1 MLGLAMFQNDLS
13 GDQLLLQRLAFV
25 VAAAILSWLLAS
37 RVRLYALDR
46 LLDIPN
52 ERSSHKSP
60 TPRGGGL
67 AIAVTALGG
76 IIVAAML
83 GWIDWNLAIALS
95 GGGAMIATVG
105 FVDDH
110 KSLSALTRFAVQF
123 LSAAWGLY
131 WFGGLPSLSVGSST
145 LELGLV
151 GTGLGI
157 VGIVW
162 AINLYNFVDGIDGLA
177 AGEAI
182 TTGVIGGVILL
193 AMGQPGLATVS
204 LLIAA
209 ASAGFL
215 PLNWAPAKLFMG
227 DVGSGMLGYL
237 FAVLAIASENAGA
250 VPLLIWVLLL
260 GAFVFD
266 ATVTLCRRIA
276 HGEKWYHAHHSH
288 AYQRMVQAGRS
299 HAQVSAT
306 VLLINLILAIL
317 AVVAWLRPTLFLI
330 AIGAG
335 AVLLSIIYLTVE
347 KIRPMHQPSR
357 G

>member
-1 MLGLAMFQNDLS
+1 MTEKIVFI
-13 GDQLLLQRLAFV
+13 

-52 ERSSHKSP
+52 ERSSHSRP

-67 AIAVTALGG
+67 AIAVTTIGG
-76 IIVAAML
+76 IILAAMW
-83 GWIDWNLAIALS
+83 GWISWNLAIALS
-95 GGGAMIATVG
+95 GGGAMIALVG
-105 FVDDH
+105 WIDDH
-110 KSLSALTRFAVQF
+110 RSLPALTRFAVQF
-123 LSAAWGLY
+123 LSAGWAIFWL
-131 WFGGLPSLSVGSST
+131 GGLNSLSVGFS
-145 LELGLV
+145 ELH
-151 GTGLGI
+151 LGIIGSVLAI

-182 TTGVIGGVILL
+182 STGVIGGVLLLKTGNTGL
-193 AMGQPGLATVS
+193 AMVAF
-204 LLIAA
+204 LIAA
-209 ASAGFL
+209 ANAGFL

-227 DVGSGMLGYL
+227 DVGSGLLGYL
-237 FAVLAIASENAGA
+237 FAVLAIASENVGA
-250 VPLLIWVLLL
+250 VPLLLWVLLL

-276 HGEKWYHAHHSH
+276 HGERWYHAHHSH

-299 HAQVSAT
+299 HATVSSM
-306 VLLINLILAIL
+306 ILAINVVL
-317 AVVAWLRPTLFLI
+317 AALAIVAWLWPTLFLFS
-330 AIGAG
+330 IGAG
-335 AVLLSIIYLTVE
+335 AVLLSIIYISVE
-347 KIRPMHQPSR
+347 RIRPMHATSR

>member
-1 MLGLAMFQNDLS
+1 MVQNPIA
-13 GDQLLLQRLAFV
+13 GEQIVAARVAFV
-25 VAAAILSWLLAS
+25 VAAGILSWLLAS

-52 ERSSHKSP
+52 ERSSHSSP

-76 IIVAAML
+76 IVIAAML
-83 GWIDWNLAIALS
+83 GWIDWNLAIALT

-105 FVDDH
+105 WVDDH
-110 KSLSALTRFAVQF
+110 RSLPALTRFAVQF
-123 LSAAWGLY
+123 LSAGWALY
-131 WFGGLPSLSVGSST
+131 WVGGLPALSVGSTS
-145 LELGLV
+145 LHLGVV
-151 GTGLGI
+151 GTVLGVI
-157 VGIVW
+157 GVVW

-182 TTGVIGGVILL
+182 STGIIGGMILV
-193 AMGQPGLATVS
+193 AMGQVGLAMVAFV
-204 LLIAA
+204 IAA

-237 FAVLAIASENAGA
+237 FAVLAIASENARA

-276 HGEKWYHAHHSH
+276 HGERWYHAHHSH

-299 HAQVSAT
+299 HAQVST
-306 VLLINLILAIL
+306 TILVINLALAVLAI
-317 AVVAWLRPTLFLI
+317 VAWLRPTFFLI
-330 AIGAG
+330 AIAAG
-335 AVLLSIIYLTVE
+335 AILLSIIYLSVE
-347 KIRPMHQPSR
+347 RIRPMHAQSR

>member
-1 MLGLAMFQNDLS
+1 VKLVLEGAGFIV
-13 GDQLLLQRLAFV
+13 G
-25 VAAAILSWLLAS
+25 AAILSWLLAS

-52 ERSSHKSP
+52 ERSSHSTP

-67 AIAVTALGG
+67 AIAVTVLGG
-76 IIVAAML
+76 VILAAARH
-83 GWIDWNLAIALS
+83 WISWDLAIALS
-95 GGGAMIATVG
+95 GGGAMIAAVG
-105 FVDDH
+105 WIDDH
-110 KSLSALTRFAVQF
+110 RSLSALTRFAVQF
-123 LSAAWGLY
+123 LSAGWAMY
-131 WFGGLPSLSVGSST
+131 WLGGLPSLNVGM
-145 LELGLV
+145 GV
-151 GTGLGI
+151 VNLGI
-157 VGIVW
+157 VGTVLGVIGIVW

-182 TTGVIGGVILL
+182 STGVIGGLILL
-193 AMGQPGLATVS
+193 AMGQYGLAMVA

-237 FAVLAIASENAGA
+237 FAVLSIASENAGA
-250 VPLLIWVLLL
+250 VPLLMWVLLL

-266 ATVTLCRRIA
+266 ATVTLCRRVM
-276 HGEKWYHAHHSH
+276 HGERWYHAHHSH

-299 HAQVSAT
+299 HAMVSSMI
-306 VLLINLILAIL
+306 LLINLALAVLAI
-317 AVVAWLRPTLFLI
+317 VAWLRPTFFLI
-330 AIGAG
+330 SIAVGA
-335 AVLLSIIYLTVE
+335 LLLTIIYLSVE
-347 KIRPMHQPSR
+347 RIRPMHAHSR

>member
-1 MLGLAMFQNDLS
+1 MVYNPIAGEQIVSA
-13 GDQLLLQRLAFV
+13 RLAFV
-25 VAAAILSWLLAS
+25 VAAGILSWLLAS

-52 ERSSHKSP
+52 ERSSHSSP

-105 FVDDH
+105 WVDDH
-110 KSLSALTRFAVQF
+110 RSLPALTRFAVQF
-123 LSAAWGLY
+123 LSAGWALFWV
-131 WFGGLPSLSVGSST
+131 GGLPTLSVGSSS
-145 LELGLV
+145 LHLGVV
-151 GTGLGI
+151 GSVLGVI
-157 VGIVW
+157 GVVW

-182 TTGVIGGVILL
+182 STGVIGGMILV
-193 AMGQPGLATVS
+193 AMGQVGLAMVAFV
-204 LLIAA
+204 IAA

-237 FAVLAIASENAGA
+237 FAVLAIASENANA

-276 HGEKWYHAHHSH
+276 HGERWYHAHHSH

-299 HAQVSAT
+299 HAQVSST
-306 VLLINLILAIL
+306 ILVINLALAVLAI
-317 AVVAWLRPTLFLI
+317 VAWLRPTFFLI
-330 AIGAG
+330 AIAAG
-335 AVLLSIIYLTVE
+335 AVLLSIIYLSVE
-347 KIRPMHQPSR
+347 RIRPMHAQSR

>member
-1 MLGLAMFQNDLS
+1 MTE
-13 GDQLLLQRLAFV
+13 RTAFI

-52 ERSSHKSP
+52 ERSSHSSP

-67 AIAVTALGG
+67 AIAVTTLGG
-76 IIVAAML
+76 IVLAAMWRWI
-83 GWIDWNLAIALS
+83 GWDLAIALS
-95 GGGAMIATVG
+95 GGGAMIALVG
-105 FVDDH
+105 WIDDH
-110 KSLSALTRFAVQF
+110 RDLPALTRFAVQF
-123 LSAAWGLY
+123 ISAGWAIFWL
-131 WFGGLPSLSVGSST
+131 GGLKSLSIGFTVVH
-145 LELGLV
+145 LGIV
-151 GTGLGI
+151 GTVLGI

-182 TTGVIGGVILL
+182 STGVIGGLLLLKTGNDGL
-193 AMGQPGLATVS
+193 AMVAF
-204 LLIAA
+204 LIAA
-209 ASAGFL
+209 ANAGFL

-227 DVGSGMLGYL
+227 DVGSGLLGYL
-237 FAVLAIASENAGA
+237 FAVLAVASENVSA

-276 HGEKWYHAHHSH
+276 HGERWYHAHHSH
-288 AYQRMVQAGRS
+288 AYQRMVQAGKS
-299 HAQVSAT
+299 HATVSSM
-306 VLLINLILAIL
+306 ILAINVIL
-317 AVVAWLRPTLFLI
+317 AALAIVAWLWPTLFLVSM
-330 AIGAG
+330 GAG
-335 AVLLSIIYLTVE
+335 AILLSIIYISVE
-347 KIRPMHQPSR
+347 RIRPMHAPSR

>member
-1 MLGLAMFQNDLS
+1 MSERAIFIVS
-13 GDQLLLQRLAFV
+13 
-25 VAAAILSWLLAS
+25 AAILSWLLAS

-52 ERSSHKSP
+52 ERSSHSSP

-67 AIAVTALGG
+67 AIAFTALGG
-76 IIVAAML
+76 IILAAMWN
-83 GWIDWNLAIALS
+83 WIDWNLAIALT
-95 GGGAMIATVG
+95 GGGSMIAAVG
-105 FVDDH
+105 WIDDH
-110 KSLSALTRFAVQF
+110 RDLPALVRFAVQF
-123 LSAAWGLY
+123 LSAAWAMFWL
-131 WFGGLPSLSVGSST
+131 GGLPGLTVGSTQLS
-145 LELGLV
+145 
-151 GTGLGI
+151 LGI
-157 VGIVW
+157 AGIPLGVIGIVW

-177 AGEAI
+177 AGEAV
-182 TTGVIGGVILL
+182 TTGMIGGLILL
-193 AMGQPGLATVS
+193 AMGHYGLAMVS

-209 ASAGFL
+209 ANAGFL

-276 HGEKWYHAHHSH
+276 HGERWYHAHHSH

-299 HAQVSAT
+299 HAQVSSM
-306 VLLINLILAIL
+306 ILAINFVL
-317 AVVAWLRPTLFLI
+317 AALAIVAWLRPTFFMV

-335 AVLLSIIYLTVE
+335 ALLLSIIYLSVE
-347 KIRPMHQPSR
+347 RIRPMHARARS
-357 G
+357 

>member
-1 MLGLAMFQNDLS
+1 MVDTLSHGNGLM
-13 GDQLLLQRLAFV
+13 LQRFAFV

-52 ERSSHKSP
+52 ERSSHKNP
-60 TPRGGGL
+60 TPRGGGQ
-67 AIAVTALGG
+67 AIAVTVLGG
-76 IIVAAML
+76 TIVAAML
-83 GWIDWNLAIALS
+83 GWIDWNLAIGLS
-95 GGGAMIATVG
+95 GGGAMIAAVG
-105 FVDDH
+105 FIDDH
-110 KSLSALTRFAVQF
+110 RSLSATVRFAVQF
-123 LSAAWGLY
+123 LSAGWGMY
-131 WFGGLPSLSVGSST
+131 WMGGLNSLSVGDT
-145 LELGLV
+145 VIPLGFV
-151 GTGLGI
+151 GTLLGI
-157 VGIVW
+157 IGIVW

-182 TTGVIGGVILL
+182 TTGVIGGLILL
-193 AMGQPGLATVS
+193 AMGQLGLATVAF
-204 LLIAA
+204 LIAA
-209 ASAGFL
+209 ANAGFL

-260 GAFVFD
+260 GAFIFD
-266 ATVTLCRRIA
+266 ATVTLCRRVA
-276 HGEKWYHAHHSH
+276 HGEKWYYAHHSH

-306 VLLINLILAIL
+306 ILVINLVLAFLAI
-317 AVVAWLRPTLFLI
+317 VAWLRPTFFLI
-330 AIGAG
+330 AMGAG
-335 AVLLSIIYLTVE
+335 AILLTIIYLTVE

>member
-1 MLGLAMFQNDLS
+1 MVQDTIA
-13 GDQLLLQRLAFV
+13 GDRLLIEQLVFL

-52 ERSSHKSP
+52 ERSSHSSP

-76 IIVAAML
+76 IIIAAML
-83 GWIDWNLAIALS
+83 GWLDWDLAIALS

-105 FVDDH
+105 WVDDH
-110 KSLSALTRFAVQF
+110 RDLPALTRFAVQF
-123 LSAAWGLY
+123 LSAGWAMFWV
-131 WFGGLPSLSVGSST
+131 GGLPSLS
-145 LELGLV
+145 
-151 GTGLGI
+151 LGI
-157 VGIVW
+157 FSVNMGLIGTVLGIIGIVW

-182 TTGVIGGVILL
+182 STGVIGGLILL
-193 AMGQPGLATVS
+193 AMGQIGLAMVS
-204 LLIAA
+204 FLIAA

-276 HGEKWYHAHHSH
+276 HGERWYHAHHSH

-299 HAQVSAT
+299 HAQVST
-306 VLLINLILAIL
+306 TILIINLALAVLAI
-317 AVVAWLRPTLFLI
+317 VAWLRPTFFLI

-335 AVLLSIIYLTVE
+335 AVLLSIIYLSVE
-347 KIRPMHQPSR
+347 RIRPMHAQSR

>member
-1 MLGLAMFQNDLS
+1 MLEGAGFIIGAS
-13 GDQLLLQRLAFV
+13 
-25 VAAAILSWLLAS
+25 ILSWLLAS

-52 ERSSHKSP
+52 ERSSHTAP

-67 AIAVTALGG
+67 AIAVTVIGG
-76 IIVAAML
+76 VLVAAL
-83 GWIDWNLAIALS
+83 IHWISWDLAIALT
-95 GGGAMIATVG
+95 GGGAMIAAVG
-105 FVDDH
+105 WIDDH
-110 KSLSALTRFAVQF
+110 RSLSALTRFAVQF
-123 LSAAWGLY
+123 FSAAWAMFWL
-131 WFGGLPSLSVGSST
+131 GGLPSLSIGST
-145 LELGLV
+145 VINLGLA
-151 GTGLGI
+151 GI
-157 VGIVW
+157 VLGGIGIVW

-182 TTGVIGGVILL
+182 STGVIGGAILL
-193 AMGQPGLATVS
+193 AMNQYGLAMVA

-276 HGEKWYHAHHSH
+276 RGERWYHAHHSH

-299 HAQVSAT
+299 HAMVSSMI
-306 VLLINLILAIL
+306 LLINLALAVLAI
-317 AVVAWLRPTLFLI
+317 VAWLRPTFFLI
-330 AIGAG
+330 SMAAG
-335 AVLLSIIYLTVE
+335 AILLSIIYLSVE
-347 KIRPMHQPSR
+347 RIKPMHAQTR

>member
-1 MLGLAMFQNDLS
+1 MVQSIVFL
-13 GDQLLLQRLAFV
+13 
-25 VAAAILSWLLAS
+25 AAAALLSWLLAS
-37 RVRLYALDR
+37 RVRLYALDK

-52 ERSSHKSP
+52 ERSSHSRP

-67 AIAVTALGG
+67 AIAVTAVGG
-76 IIVAAML
+76 VIIAAML
-83 GWIDWNLAIALS
+83 RWIDWNLALALS
-95 GGGAMIATVG
+95 GGAAMIATVG
-105 FVDDH
+105 WVDDH
-110 KSLSALTRFAVQF
+110 RSLSALTRFAVQF
-123 LSAAWGLY
+123 LSAGWAMY
-131 WFGGLPSLSVGSST
+131 WLGGLPSLIVGSSSIS
-145 LELGLV
+145 LGFV
-151 GTGLGI
+151 GTVLGVI
-157 VGIVW
+157 GIVW

-177 AGEAI
+177 AGEAV
-182 TTGVIGGVILL
+182 TTGIIGGLILL
-193 AMGQPGLATVS
+193 GMGQAGLAMVS

-209 ASAGFL
+209 AAGGFL

-266 ATVTLCRRIA
+266 ATVTLCRRIM

-288 AYQRMVQAGRS
+288 AYQRMVQAGRT

-306 VLLINLILAIL
+306 VLLINLVLALLAI
-317 AVVAWLRPTLFLI
+317 VAWLRPTFFLI

-335 AVLLSIIYLTVE
+335 TVLLSIIYITVE
-347 KIRPMHQPSR
+347 RIRPMHQPTR

>member
-1 MLGLAMFQNDLS
+1 MVQRIVFLA
-13 GDQLLLQRLAFV
+13 
-25 VAAAILSWLLAS
+25 AAAILSWLLAS
-37 RVRLYALDR
+37 RVRLYALDK

-52 ERSSHKSP
+52 ERSSHSRP

-67 AIAVTALGG
+67 AIAVTAIGG
-76 IIVAAML
+76 VIIAAML
-83 GWIDWNLAIALS
+83 RWIDWNLALALS
-95 GGGAMIATVG
+95 GGAAMIATVG
-105 FVDDH
+105 WVDDH
-110 KSLSALTRFAVQF
+110 RSLSALTRFAVQF
-123 LSAAWGLY
+123 LSAGWAMY
-131 WFGGLPSLSVGSST
+131 WLGGLPSLIVGSSSIP
-145 LELGLV
+145 LGFL
-151 GTGLGI
+151 GTILGVI
-157 VGIVW
+157 GIVW

-177 AGEAI
+177 AGEAV
-182 TTGVIGGVILL
+182 TTGVIGGLILL
-193 AMGQPGLATVS
+193 GMGQLGLAMIS

-209 ASAGFL
+209 AAGGFL

-266 ATVTLCRRIA
+266 ATVTLCRRIM

-288 AYQRMVQAGRS
+288 AYQRMVQAGRT

-306 VLLINLILAIL
+306 VLFINLVLALLAI
-317 AVVAWLRPTLFLI
+317 VAWLRPTFFLI

-335 AVLLSIIYLTVE
+335 TVLLSIIYITVE
-347 KIRPMHQPSR
+347 RIRPMHQPTR

>member
-1 MLGLAMFQNDLS
+1 MTVERAVFLI
-13 GDQLLLQRLAFV
+13 
-25 VAAAILSWLLAS
+25 AAAILSWLLAS

-52 ERSSHKSP
+52 ERSSHSAP

-67 AIAVTALGG
+67 AIAFTALGG
-76 IIVAAML
+76 IVIASML
-83 GWIDWNLAIALS
+83 QWINTSLAIALV
-95 GGGAMIATVG
+95 GGGALIATVG
-105 FVDDH
+105 WVDDH
-110 KSLSALTRFAVQF
+110 RSLSALTRFAVQF
-123 LSAAWGLY
+123 FCAGWAMFWL
-131 WFGGLPSLSVGSST
+131 GGLPALSIGSASLHLGPVGMV
-145 LELGLV
+145 LGV
-151 GTGLGI
+151 I
-157 VGIVW
+157 GIVW

-182 TTGVIGGVILL
+182 STGVIGGLILL
-193 AMGQPGLATVS
+193 AMGQTGLATVS

-209 ASAGFL
+209 ANAGFL
-215 PLNWAPAKLFMG
+215 PLNWAPARLFMG

-237 FAVLAIASENAGA
+237 FAVLAIASENSGA
-250 VPLLIWVLLL
+250 VPLLLWVLLL

-276 HGEKWYHAHHSH
+276 HGERWYHAHHSH

-306 VLLINLILAIL
+306 ILLINLILAIL
-317 AVVAWLRPTLFLI
+317 AIIAWLRPALFLM

-335 AVLLSIIYLTVE
+335 TVLLSVIYLSVE
-347 KIRPMHQPSR
+347 RIKPMHAHSHSR

>member
-1 MLGLAMFQNDLS
+1 MVQSIVVLA
-13 GDQLLLQRLAFV
+13 
-25 VAAAILSWLLAS
+25 AAAILSWLLAS
-37 RVRLYALDR
+37 RVRLYALDK

-52 ERSSHKSP
+52 ERSSHSRP

-67 AIAVTALGG
+67 AIAVTAIGG
-76 IIVAAML
+76 VIIAAML
-83 GWIDWNLAIALS
+83 RWIDWNLALALS
-95 GGGAMIATVG
+95 GGAAMIATVG
-105 FVDDH
+105 WVDDH
-110 KSLSALTRFAVQF
+110 RSLSALTRFAVQF
-123 LSAAWGLY
+123 LSAGWAMY
-131 WFGGLPSLSVGSST
+131 WLGGLPSLIIGPSSIS
-145 LELGLV
+145 LGFV
-151 GTGLGI
+151 GTILGVI
-157 VGIVW
+157 GIVW

-177 AGEAI
+177 AGEAV
-182 TTGVIGGVILL
+182 TTGVIGGLILL
-193 AMGQPGLATVS
+193 GMGQSGLAMIS

-209 ASAGFL
+209 AAGGFL

-266 ATVTLCRRIA
+266 ATVTLCRRIM

-288 AYQRMVQAGRS
+288 AYQRMVQAGRT

-306 VLLINLILAIL
+306 VLLINLVLALLAI
-317 AVVAWLRPTLFLI
+317 VAWLRPTFFLI

-335 AVLLSIIYLTVE
+335 TVLLSIIYITVE
-347 KIRPMHQPSR
+347 RIRPMHQPTR